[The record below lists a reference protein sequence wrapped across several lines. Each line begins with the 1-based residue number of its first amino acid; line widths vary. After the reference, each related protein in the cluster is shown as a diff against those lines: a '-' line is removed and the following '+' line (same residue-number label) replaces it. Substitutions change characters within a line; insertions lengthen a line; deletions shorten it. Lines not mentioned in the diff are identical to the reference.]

1 MLAVEQVSKSYGE
14 VKAVQDVSFQVAPG
28 EILGLLGPNGAGK
41 TTLLSLIAG
50 LLVPDRGRVSIDG
63 QSPLVEAVRA
73 RVGIAPQAV
82 ALYEELTAAEN
93 LRFLGRLYGLH
104 GRLLL
109 RRVQECLELA
119 GLSSRADD
127 RVKTYSGGMKRRLN
141 LVCALIHDPELLLL
155 DEPTV
160 GVDPQTRAH
169 LFEQIERLR
178 DSGKTLI
185 YATHYMEEAARLCQ
199 RVAILDRGKLLALDR
214 VRSLIEKYGGEST
227 VELKLRGEP
236 DPQWRLPTPPQHGV
250 LHWQTA
256 TPLED
261 LVELSQQGVAWED
274 VSIRSPDLETVFL
287 KLTGR
292 RLRDGAEPSPGEK
305 GAAA

>member
-1 MLAVEQVSKSYGE
+1 MLVVEQVHKSFGE
-14 VKAVQDVSFQVAPG
+14 VKALQGVSFQVAPG

-41 TTLLSLIAG
+41 TTLLSLVAG
-50 LLVPDRGRVSIDG
+50 LLAPDGGRVLIDG
-63 QSPLVEAVRA
+63 HSPRQMSVRA
-73 RVGIAPQAV
+73 RVGVAPQGL

-93 LRFLGRLYGLH
+93 LSFLGRLYGLH
-104 GRLLL
+104 GQDLQ

-119 GLSSRADD
+119 GLSSRAHD

-141 LVCALIHDPELLLL
+141 LLCALVHDPELLLL

-160 GVDPQTRAH
+160 GVDPQTRAY
-169 LFEQIERLR
+169 LFEWIERLR
-178 DSGKTLI
+178 DSGKTII

-199 RVAILDRGKLLALDR
+199 RVAILDRGRLLALDR
-214 VRSLIEKYGGEST
+214 VRALVEKYGGEST
-227 VELKLRGEP
+227 VELRLRGEP
-236 DPQWRLPTPPQHGV
+236 RPDWRLPGQPRHGV

-261 LVELSQQGVAWED
+261 LVELSRQGVTWED

-292 RLRDGAEPSPGEK
+292 RLRDEAGEPPEQ